1 MKIQPSPSRET
12 TATQPEPGLFT
23 RRQLLQG
30 AGTVCAAAVFPAA
43 SAFAAPTAS
52 SRNHRPIPSKRRFVS
67 PAIEAAIVRTKK
79 RIADSQLA
87 AIFENC
93 FPNTLDTTV
102 FPSTINGK
110 PDTFVVTG
118 DIDAM
123 WLRDSSAQVM
133 PYLPFAKEDLALSRL
148 LEGVIRR
155 HAQLILL
162 DPYAN
167 AFMRGP
173 SSRPL
178 SWSLH
183 DKTDMHPGVGERKW
197 EIDSLCYPTRLAY
210 TYWRTTGNPAPF
222 DASWKQAAWTIVRTF
237 REQQRKTGHG
247 PYHFQRAAFSPTDTL
262 MLSGYGNPV
271 RPNGLICSMFRPS
284 DDACIYPFFIP
295 ANLFAVASLRQLAEL
310 ANGPLSDP
318 KLASE
323 CTALATEVADAVA
336 RYGIVEHPTHGKIY
350 AYEID
355 GYGNHVCMDDA
366 NAPGL
371 LSLPFLDCC
380 SSSDPLYQRTR
391 AFALSTD
398 NPYFF
403 QGKAAEGIGG
413 PHIGLGYIWPMSIMI
428 RAFTSGNDEEI
439 RQCLYSLRNTTG
451 GKFFM
456 HESFQK
462 DNPNDFTRSW
472 FAWANTLFGE
482 LIMKLANNNSH
493 LLAEDFSRKA

>member
-1 MKIQPSPSRET
+1 MKIPLSTSKEAA
-12 TATQPEPGLFT
+12 ATQSESGFFT
-23 RRQLLQG
+23 RRQLLQS
-30 AGTVCAAAVFPAA
+30 TSMLCAAAALP
-43 SAFAAPTAS
+43 SSPLFAAPTAS
-52 SRNHRPIPSKRRFVS
+52 TFNHRPIPSKRRFVS

-79 RIADSQLA
+79 RIADPQLA

-102 FPSTINGK
+102 FPSTVNGK

-133 PYLPFAKEDLALSRL
+133 PYLPFAKEDPALSRL

-155 HAQLILL
+155 HAHLILL

-167 AFMRGP
+167 AFVRTP
-173 SSRPL
+173 SSTPL

-197 EIDSLCYPTRLAY
+197 EIDSLCYPTRLAH
-210 TYWRTTGNPAPF
+210 TYWRTTGNTAPF
-222 DASWKQAAWTIVRTF
+222 DAIWRQAAWTIVRTF

-247 PYHFQRAAFSPTDTL
+247 PYHFQRAAFSPTDSL
-262 MLSGYGNPV
+262 MLSGYGNPI

-295 ANLFAVASLRQLAEL
+295 ANLFAVASLHQLAEL
-310 ANGPLSDP
+310 AAGPLSDP
-318 KLASE
+318 KLAAES
-323 CTALATEVADAVA
+323 TALATEVADAVA
-336 RYGIVEHPTHGKIY
+336 KYGTVEHPTHGKIY

-371 LSLPFLDCC
+371 LSLPFLGCC

-391 AFALSTD
+391 AFTLSAD

-413 PHIGLGYIWPMSIMI
+413 PHIGLGYIWPMSIML
-428 RAFTSGNDEEI
+428 RAFTSDNDAEV
-439 RQCLYSLRNTTG
+439 RQCLYALRNTTANTY
-451 GKFFM
+451 FM
-456 HESFQK
+456 HESFQQ
-462 DNPNDFTRSW
+462 DNPKDFTRSW

-482 LIMKLANNNSH
+482 LMMKLATENSP
-493 LLAEDFSRKA
+493 LLAENFSSKA